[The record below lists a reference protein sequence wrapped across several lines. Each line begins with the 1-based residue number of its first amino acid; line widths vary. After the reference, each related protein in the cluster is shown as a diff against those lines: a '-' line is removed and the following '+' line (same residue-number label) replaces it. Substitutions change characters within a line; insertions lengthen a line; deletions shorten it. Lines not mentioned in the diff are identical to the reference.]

1 MRPFLNQAADTKTVD
16 LGQPLQIP
24 CPPHGYSPL
33 AIYTW
38 QSEKTEIFPKDAHIA
53 ITPDGEL
60 VIMYVTAKDIDDIDQ
75 LKGIAC
81 TITGANTYY
90 QGGLVTL
97 QARQQGKELLYYIL
111 YYVLQLGAVGCAL
124 SIQVQALAEV
134 FVFHLCFWESSL
146 S

>member
-1 MRPFLNQAADTKTVD
+1 
-16 LGQPLQIP
+16 
-24 CPPHGYSPL
+24 
-33 AIYTW
+33 
-38 QSEKTEIFPKDAHIA
+38 
-53 ITPDGEL
+53 
-60 VIMYVTAKDIDDIDQ
+60 MYVTAKDIDDIDQ

-134 FVFHLCFWESSL
+134 FVFHLCYWESSL
-146 S
+146 L